1 MPRIFTSYIRI
12 QFPSEENE
20 KSRFHS
26 VTLANL
32 QVMMCG
38 QLLSP
43 VVAVLAILAASAM
56 GIDTEHAAM
65 DVEDAKVIARIN
77 IAFTQ

>member
-1 MPRIFTSYIRI
+1 
-12 QFPSEENE
+12 
-20 KSRFHS
+20 
-26 VTLANL
+26 
-32 QVMMCG
+32 MMCG